1 MLNGTI
7 YNIARV
13 HAHNFVETW
22 TSLSG
27 DAIHIRAVVSNGEW
41 VSFGKDPFAPIV
53 TLTFSDAGKKTGELQ
68 LLFNVPASQE
78 NQTHETNIPGAVALW
93 DTSNHIE
100 ASAANDLNARLTAG
114 SWQISFQISG
124 ASPVV
129 IHPNARPIG
138 YGSSDRNVARVE
150 GDADAAR
157 NSQNS
162 ILGAFKAPREL
173 TVEIGQS
180 AT

>member
-41 VSFGKDPFAPIV
+41 VSLGKDPFAPIV

-68 LLFNVPASQE
+68 LLFNVPASQK

-100 ASAANDLNARLTAG
+100 ASAANDLNARLTPG

-124 ASPVV
+124 AGRSLCTQMLGRSVTV
-129 IHPNARPIG
+129 LLIEMSAVR
-138 YGSSDRNVARVE
+138 RVTLMP
-150 GDADAAR
+150 AR

-162 ILGAFKAPREL
+162 IPGAFKAPREL
-173 TVEIGQS
+173 TVEIGQP
-180 AT
+180 

>member
-1 MLNGTI
+1 V
-7 YNIARV
+7 A
-13 HAHNFVETW
+13 
-22 TSLSG
+22 
-27 DAIHIRAVVSNGEW
+27 NGEW
-41 VSFGKDPFAPIV
+41 VRFGKDPFAPIV

-100 ASAANDLNARLTAG
+100 ASAANDLNARLTPG

-129 IHPNARPIG
+129 IHPNACPIG
-138 YGSSDRNVARVE
+138 YGSSDRNVARME

-162 ILGAFKAPREL
+162 IPGAFKAPREL
-173 TVEIGQS
+173 TVDIRQS
-180 AT
+180 